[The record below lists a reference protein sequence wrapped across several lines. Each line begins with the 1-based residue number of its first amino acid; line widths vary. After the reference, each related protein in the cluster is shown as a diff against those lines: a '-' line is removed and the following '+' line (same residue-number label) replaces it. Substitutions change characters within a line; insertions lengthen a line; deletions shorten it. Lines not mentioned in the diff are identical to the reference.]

1 VVDLREDGAHV
12 WAVTL
17 ELNVS
22 EVRSLEARLPS
33 DERLRAGR
41 FLLEEP
47 RRNFVASRVAL
58 RTILGRYLDMPPA
71 EVVIEYDS
79 NGKPRLADVAA
90 TTRLKFNLA
99 HSGDLALVAVIQGC
113 DIGVDVEVLRPVEH
127 RQPIAARYFHPAEAQ
142 AISAADPAD
151 QSETFLRCWT
161 RKEAI
166 LKATGSGLGHSLD
179 SFAVPLNSTFCSWVE
194 LPASAKSS
202 SKPSRFW
209 LQSLTPRPGYVAA
222 VATAHE
228 KREAIGF
235 AYRW

>member
-12 WAVTL
+12 WAVML
-17 ELNVS
+17 EINAS

-33 DERLRAGR
+33 DERLRAGQ
-41 FLLEEP
+41 FLREEP
-47 RRNFVASRVAL
+47 RRNFVASRAAL

-142 AISAADPAD
+142 AISAADPA
-151 QSETFLRCWT
+151 
-161 RKEAI
+161 I
-166 LKATGSGLGHSLD
+166 LKAMGSGLGHSLD
-179 SFAVPLNSTFCSWVE
+179 SFAVPLNSSLCSWIE
-194 LPASAKSS
+194 LPVSANSS
-202 SKPSRFW
+202 STPLRFW

-222 VATAHE
+222 VATAH
-228 KREAIGF
+228 KQREAIGF